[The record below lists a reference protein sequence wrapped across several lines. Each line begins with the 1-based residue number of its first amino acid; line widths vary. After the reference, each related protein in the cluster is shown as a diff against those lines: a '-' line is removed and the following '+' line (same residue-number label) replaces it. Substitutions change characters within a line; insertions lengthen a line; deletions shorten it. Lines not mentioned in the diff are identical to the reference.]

1 MSKET
6 VQVKRNEVTKYM
18 IAPIFS
24 EEKDSKSSQ
33 ESKSEVTECTP
44 EQSEQWG
51 YKNTQMY

>member
-33 ESKSEVTECTP
+33 ESKSELTECVL
-44 EQSEQWG
+44 EQSE
-51 YKNTQMY
+51 K